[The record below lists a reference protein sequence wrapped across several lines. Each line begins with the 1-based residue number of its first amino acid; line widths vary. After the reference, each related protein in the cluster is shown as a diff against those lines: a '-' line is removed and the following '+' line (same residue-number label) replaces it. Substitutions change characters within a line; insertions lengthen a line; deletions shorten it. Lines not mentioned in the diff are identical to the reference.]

1 MFCKKKL
8 KSFTGKALILP
19 RKNLC
24 QYQKK
29 KKRIKKNKN
38 KNKNEFGG
46 KIPYTI
52 KDDYPFHKET
62 FKLIRSAPQRSVKIK
77 I

>member
-1 MFCKKKL
+1 M
-8 KSFTGKALILP
+8 SIP
-19 RKNLC
+19 
-24 QYQKK
+24 KK
-29 KKRIKKNKN
+29 KKKNKKNKN

-52 KDDYPFHKET
+52 KDNYPFHKET